1 MSTSV
6 ESSPPGSAEVEPS
19 FNRWL
24 IPLAAVLIHV
34 CIGSIYSW
42 SVFNRPINA
51 LFPHPLAGWFQA
63 PYITFSTGI
72 VLTGLSSALGGPW
85 VERVG
90 PRAASLIGA
99 VLFGSGLILGGAGV
113 LVHQQLLLWIG
124 MGMVSGIGA
133 GISYIAPIG
142 TLVKWFPDRRGMA
155 TGMAVMGFGGG
166 AFIAS
171 FLNQAF
177 IDSMGVG
184 RSLLTLGAIY
194 FIVMCL
200 GALLIRRAPVNYLP
214 SGYVP
219 KTIPSQLTAG
229 ESISR
234 NGALRTPQ
242 FYLLWIMFI
251 INITAGVGILAQ
263 ASPMMQDMFGKTAKE
278 ATAVVAIISIF
289 NALGRFFWATVS
301 DYIGRR
307 PTFLVFL
314 LAQSCLFLLI
324 PRLGAHGEWI
334 PFEIALFAVFTMYGG
349 GLATMPAFAADMFGP
364 LHVGEIY
371 GVLLTAW
378 SVAAVAGPLII
389 TQLSTM
395 ARQSLFPGQSKIHI
409 YDQPLT
415 VLAGMLAL
423 GFLLCLLIRPL
434 KKRSS
439 LAA

>member
-1 MSTSV
+1 MSAPAPSFQGDSV
-6 ESSPPGSAEVEPS
+6 SAEPS

-51 LFPHPLAGWFQA
+51 LFPHPLATWFQA

-72 VLTGLSSALGGPW
+72 VLTGLSAAFGGPW

-90 PRAASLIGA
+90 PRTAALIGA
-99 VLFGSGLILGGAGV
+99 VLFGSGLMLGGAGV
-113 LVHQQLLLWIG
+113 LAHQQLFVWIG
-124 MGMVSGIGA
+124 MGVIAGTGSGIG
-133 GISYIAPIG
+133 YIAPIS

-177 IDSMGVG
+177 IDSVGVG
-184 RSLLTLGAIY
+184 KSLLTLGTIY
-194 FIVMCL
+194 FVVMCL
-200 GALLIRRAPVNYLP
+200 GALLVRRAPAGYLP
-214 SGYVP
+214 TGYLP
-219 KTIPSQLTAG
+219 KPVASQRAAS
-229 ESISR
+229 ESVSR
-234 NGALRTPQ
+234 KDALRTGQ
-242 FYLLWIMFI
+242 FYLLWIIFI
-251 INITAGVGILAQ
+251 INITAGIGILAQ

-307 PTFLVFL
+307 PTFIVFL
-314 LAQSCLFLLI
+314 LGQACLFLLI
-324 PRLGAHGEWI
+324 PRLGASGQWI
-334 PFEIALFAVFTMYGG
+334 LFEIALFTVFTMYGG
-349 GLATMPAFAADMFGP
+349 GFATMPAFAADMFGP
-364 LHVGEIY
+364 ANVGAIY

-378 SVAAVAGPLII
+378 SVAAMAGPLII
-389 TQLSTM
+389 TQLSAI
-395 ARQSLFPGQSKIHI
+395 ARRSLAPGQSKVHI

-423 GFLLCLLIRPL
+423 GFALCLLIRPL
-434 KKRSS
+434 KRRS
-439 LAA
+439 LLGA